1 METIVLG
8 YDDGDGTK
16 HALARASS
24 LARALGAKLVVLSVA
39 RPATTHA
46 RGLRTIDLVDAPARH
61 RRRLENARMLLE
73 ETDVDAH
80 YEVGFGEP
88 ADVIVDVSDA
98 RNADLIVLGSNDAG
112 LLTRLFGL
120 SVGDAVR
127 KRARCDVLVVG

>member
-8 YDDGDGTK
+8 YDDGDGAK
-16 HALARASS
+16 RALARASS

-39 RPATTHA
+39 RPATTHP
-46 RGLRTIDLVDAPARH
+46 RGPRTADLADAPPRH
-61 RRRLENARMLLE
+61 RRQLENARTLLE
-73 ETDVDAH
+73 QTEVDAR

-88 ADVIVDVSDA
+88 ADVIVDVSEE